1 MIPTKP
7 VATTSGT
14 LCGLRILT
22 ARQAAAEGF
31 VSITTDISAKTE
43 LKILSS
49 VARFRDPNRAVF
61 IATLPN
67 QYQLGILRAD
77 VADAGEA

>member
-1 MIPTKP
+1 MTPTKP

-14 LCGLRILT
+14 ICGLRILT
-22 ARQAAAEGF
+22 ARQSAAEGF

-49 VARFRDPNRAVF
+49 VARFRDPSRAVF

-77 VADAGEA
+77 VADTSEA